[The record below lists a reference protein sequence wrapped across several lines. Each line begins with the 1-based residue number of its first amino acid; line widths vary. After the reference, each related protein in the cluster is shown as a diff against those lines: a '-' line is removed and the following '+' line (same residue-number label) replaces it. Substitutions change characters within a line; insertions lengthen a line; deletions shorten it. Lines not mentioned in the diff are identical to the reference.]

1 MVYFLLTFSIV
12 TLCLGQIFL
21 KMGSANMALL
31 PNIFHLAFR
40 PIFILALA
48 TYGVS
53 MLSWIYVLQHMPLSR
68 AYMFVSFAF
77 IIIPVLSHFLFKE
90 SLNIQFF
97 MGAALIISGVI
108 LTFKS

>member
-1 MVYFLLTFSIV
+1 MGTADV
-12 TLCLGQIFL
+12 TL
-21 KMGSANMALL
+21 L
-31 PNIFHLAFR
+31 PSVFHLALR
-40 PIFILALA
+40 PIFILALF
-48 TYGVS
+48 TYGIS
-53 MLSWIYVLQHMPLSR
+53 MLSWIYVLQHLPLSR

-90 SLNIQFF
+90 PLNIQFF